1 MAAPEATRLTFAYYV
16 TGHGLGHATRVV
28 EVARHLV
35 AAGHEVHV
43 VTGAPAYVFERDI
56 ASPALRVRQ
65 VLLDCGAVQSD
76 ALTVDRLASLEQ
88 YRRTAVVPRDSLLE
102 TEAAWLQSVGAHLV
116 VSDVV
121 PIACA
126 AAARASVPAVCVS
139 NFSWDFVYS
148 EYVMEAGHEYED
160 IVWQIA
166 EDYSKAALLIRLP
179 GFCPMP
185 AFRDIVD
192 VPLVVREARR
202 SRAEVRKHLGLAE
215 GTKLLLYNF
224 GGQDGDWSL
233 QESFLPSDWN
243 GVVCT
248 TLPVGNLPPN
258 FVKPDR
264 DAYTPDLIAACDCML
279 GKIGYGT
286 ASEALAYKVPFIFIR
301 RDFFNEEPFLRKLLE
316 FYRCGVEMRRRDFF
330 DGTWAPYLSRAL
342 TIKPCYNGPLD
353 GGKVVAKF
361 LEAAARGQVGSIS
374 LQSGNSRLKDAI
386 IFGYKLHR
394 YPGRINMEVPDWY
407 TKEQYRHQ
415 DSSFPVGSV
424 SVVEEQWS
432 HGDFDILHGSTQGLS
447 DTIEFLQMLATLDAA
462 GNVQASDAAPI
473 PQPNEVL
480 AAGKFFC
487 WEEDVYVTRAPGRLD
502 VMGGIADY
510 SGSLVLQ
517 MPIKEACHVALQ
529 RNALETQ
536 KLWKHTEARN
546 DGSTKAALQIV
557 SFGADQ
563 ANRAPSFDMNL
574 LEFLDET
581 GDPITYATARKY
593 FNQDPSRRWAAY
605 IAGCVL
611 VLMRERSV
619 RFTDGINILVAS
631 RVPEG
636 KGVSS
641 SAAVEVATMSALS
654 AAYDLRLLPRELAI
668 LCQKVENEVVGA
680 PCGVMDQMASACG
693 EANKLLAMV
702 CQPAEVKEHV
712 IIPSHVQ
719 FWGLDSGIR
728 HSVGGADY
736 GTVRAGAFMGRK
748 IIKAEAQAHRD
759 VASTTLARTAS
770 GLLAAGSEYVDEEQL
785 EYLCNIPPHRYGALY
800 SSLLPEQMEASDF
813 LARYDDHGDSATTL
827 LPTRQYPIRAATS
840 HPINENFRV
849 QLFASLLGAESAEL
863 QLQALGELM
872 YQSHESYSRCGLG
885 SDGTDRLVSLT
896 HHSARSAQKPGL
908 HGLGTSLFGAKITG
922 GGCGGTVC
930 ILGRRDAGAQ
940 AEVEQIEQEYKLA
953 TGHLPHRFEGSSPGA
968 GRFGF
973 LRIRRRRT
981 DQNPPQERET

>member
-43 VTGAPAYVFERDI
+43 VTGAPAYVFEREI

-88 YRRTAVVPRDSLLE
+88 YRRTAVVPRDSLLT
-102 TEAAWLQSVGAHLV
+102 TEAAWLQSIGAHLV

-148 EYVMEAGHEYED
+148 EYVMEAGHEYQD
-160 IVWQIA
+160 IVGQIA

-185 AFRDIVD
+185 AFRDVVD

-233 QESFLPSDWN
+233 QESFLPSDWK

-248 TLPVGNLPPN
+248 TLPVGDLPPN

-264 DAYTPDLIAACDCML
+264 DTYTPDLIAACDCML

-301 RDFFNEEPFLRKLLE
+301 RDFFNEEPFLRKMLE

-353 GGKVVAKF
+353 GGKVVANI
-361 LEAAARGQVGSIS
+361 LQAAARGQVGSIS

-424 SVVEEQWS
+424 SAVEEPRS
-432 HGDFDILHGSTQGLS
+432 HGGFDILHGSTHGLS
-447 DTIEFLQMLATLDAA
+447 DTIGFLQMLSTLDAA
-462 GNVQASDAAPI
+462 GNVQASDAAPV

-529 RNALETQ
+529 RNALGTQ

-546 DGSTKAALQIV
+546 DGSAKAALQIV

-581 GDPITYATARKY
+581 GDPITYAAARKY

-605 IAGCVL
+605 IAGCVV
-611 VLMRERSV
+611 VLMREFSV

-712 IIPSHVQ
+712 VIPSHVQ

-748 IIKAEAQAHRD
+748 IIQAEAQARRD
-759 VASTTLARTAS
+759 IASTALARTAS
-770 GLLAAGSEYVDEEQL
+770 GLLAAGSEYVEEEQL
-785 EYLCNIPPHRYGALY
+785 DYLCNIPPHRYEALY

-813 LARYDDHGDSATTL
+813 LARYDDHGDNATTL

-849 QLFASLLGAESAEL
+849 QLFASLLGAESTEL

-885 SDGTDRLVSLT
+885 SDGTDQLVSLT
-896 HHSARSAQKPGL
+896 RHFARSTQKSGL

-930 ILGRRDAGAQ
+930 ILGRRDAAAQ
-940 AEVEQIEQEYKLA
+940 AEVEQIQQEYKLA

-968 GRFGF
+968 GRFGY
-973 LRIRRRRT
+973 LKIRRRHT
-981 DQNPPQERET
+981 DQNPH

>member
-43 VTGAPAYVFERDI
+43 VTGAPAYVFEREI

-88 YRRTAVVPRDSLLE
+88 YRRTAVIPRDSLLA
-102 TEAAWLQSVGAHLV
+102 TEAAWLQFIGAHLV

-126 AAARASVPAVCVS
+126 AAAQASVPAVCVS

-148 EYVMEAGHEYED
+148 EYVMEAGHDYQD

-233 QESFLPSDWN
+233 QESFLPSDWK

-264 DAYTPDLIAACDCML
+264 DTYTPDLIAACDCML
-279 GKIGYGT
+279 GQCPLPWTSYTT
-286 ASEALAYKVPFIFIR
+286 AL
-301 RDFFNEEPFLRKLLE
+301 LRQVTSCLQTCVK
-316 FYRCGVEMRRRDFF
+316 MRRRDFF

-353 GGKVVAKF
+353 GGKVVANF

-394 YPGRINMEVPDWY
+394 YPGRIHMEVPDWY
-407 TKEQYRHQ
+407 TKEQYHHQ
-415 DSSFPVGSV
+415 DSSLPIGSV
-424 SVVEEQWS
+424 DVVEEQRS
-432 HGDFDILHGSTQGLS
+432 HGDFDILHGSTHGLS
-447 DTIEFLQMLATLDAA
+447 DTIEFLQMLSTLDAA
-462 GNVQASDAAPI
+462 GNVQASDAAPV

-529 RNALETQ
+529 RNALGTQ

-581 GDPITYATARKY
+581 GDPITYATAREY

-605 IAGCVL
+605 MAGCVL

-668 LCQKVENEVVGA
+668 LCQKGSETGTVDSVYNCDGKQVENEVVGA

-712 IIPSHVQ
+712 VIPSHVQ

-748 IIKAEAQAHRD
+748 VIQAEAQARRD
-759 VASTTLARTAS
+759 VASTALARTAS
-770 GLLAAGSEYVDEEQL
+770 GLLADGSEYVEEEQL
-785 EYLCNIPPHRYGALY
+785 DYLCNIPPHRYEALY
-800 SSLLPEQMEASDF
+800 SSLLPEQMEALDF
-813 LARYDDHGDSATTL
+813 LARYDDHDDNATTL

-849 QLFASLLGAESAEL
+849 QLFASLLGAESTEL
-863 QLQALGELM
+863 QLQVLGELM

-885 SDGTDRLVSLT
+885 SDGTDQLVSLT
-896 HHSARSAQKPGL
+896 RHFSRSAQKPGL
-908 HGLGTSLFGAKITG
+908 HGLGMSLFGAKITG

-930 ILGRRDAGAQ
+930 ILGRRDAAAQ
-940 AEVEQIEQEYKLA
+940 AEVEQIQQEYKLA
-953 TGHLPHRFEGSSPGA
+953 TGHLPHKFEGSSPGA

-973 LRIRRRRT
+973 LRIRRRHT
-981 DQNPPQERET
+981 NQTPHQETET